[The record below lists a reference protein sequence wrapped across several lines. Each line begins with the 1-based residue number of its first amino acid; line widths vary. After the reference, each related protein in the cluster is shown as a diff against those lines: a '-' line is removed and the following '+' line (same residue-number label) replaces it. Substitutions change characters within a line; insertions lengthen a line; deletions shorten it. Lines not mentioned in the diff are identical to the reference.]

1 MALCSAIRINIAIT
15 GQESDNLIGQMFRA
29 FVGPKACFWNWR
41 ASSTP
46 MAPPSL
52 SSSSPPDLPDVV
64 RVNDLDDLGGGGE
77 RVKTNADW
85 VLGEDLHQSPPSISG
100 CRWCRCTPPG
110 SHTVPARQ
118 RFCPTRP
125 TPKHPFSP
133 NSAVFE
139 AATPWMVWRVDCRRY
154 SSSWCFYC
162 HKDALNNQQHVY
174 WIYLHGATSVFR
186 GNVQLCF

>member
-1 MALCSAIRINIAIT
+1 MNIAIT

-100 CRWCRCTPPG
+100 CR
-110 SHTVPARQ
+110 
-118 RFCPTRP
+118 
-125 TPKHPFSP
+125 
-133 NSAVFE
+133 
-139 AATPWMVWRVDCRRY
+139 
-154 SSSWCFYC
+154 
-162 HKDALNNQQHVY
+162 
-174 WIYLHGATSVFR
+174 
-186 GNVQLCF
+186 